1 MAGCTEDFNAL
12 RDVQRNPA
20 ESEEHNDNKDV
31 DSDFDFSP
39 RRGVNAHLRLSVFV
53 EAAVS
58 LHVELF
64 MFQLGEFEIGL
75 CSNLV
80 DLWTNLMQDD
90 FVNHSVNRENDASWS
105 DDDEDKPKHLIA
117 FGDDVV
123 VEAPGDRQILMPHER
138 KEPDDRAEQPANE
151 NL

>member
-1 MAGCTEDFNAL
+1 MRENDPTCDQDIRHMAGCTEDFDAL

-75 CSNLV
+75 CSNILSG
-80 DLWTNLMQDD
+80 
-90 FVNHSVNRENDASWS
+90 FA
-105 DDDEDKPKHLIA
+105 DKPDARRFCKS
-117 FGDDVV
+117 F
-123 VEAPGDRQILMPHER
+123 RR
-138 KEPDDRAEQPANE
+138 S
-151 NL
+151 